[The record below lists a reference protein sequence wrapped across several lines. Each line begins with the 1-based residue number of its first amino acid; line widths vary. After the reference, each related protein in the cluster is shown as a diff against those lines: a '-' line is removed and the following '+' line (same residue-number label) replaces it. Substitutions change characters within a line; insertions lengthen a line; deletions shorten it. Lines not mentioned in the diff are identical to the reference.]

1 MASELADRI
10 AARIAESSRNEQ
22 AETDRL
28 INGEGWRRQTAPSHP
43 ACFFHHSPQA
53 SLGIAA

>member
-28 INGEGWRRQTAPSHP
+28 INGEGWRCQTASLAFLLLFPS
-43 ACFFHHSPQA
+43 
-53 SLGIAA
+53 